1 MKKTFG
7 IIFLLLSFS
16 TFAQESQS
24 ETKVYK
30 NIFSTTITNLLVNNF
45 QINYERSLN
54 ESMALK
60 LSVGVKYKDK
70 INDYKEGVCA
80 EIQFKYYLLSPER
93 KKTFYNIYFSPYVN
107 YRYTKVVTNDYTI
120 HGSVDPY
127 YFWGVKTLIY
137 NSISAGIILGQT
149 FTLGKK
155 VFIDLYLG
163 GGIRKNLDPD
173 KYIEEYNRNLLQEG
187 YSGITGK
194 VGLDI
199 GFKF

>member
-7 IIFLLLSFS
+7 IIFLLIGISA
-16 TFAQESQS
+16 FAQENQP
-24 ETKVYK
+24 EAKVYK
-30 NIFSTTITNLLVNNF
+30 NIFTTTLTNLFVNNF
-45 QINYERSLN
+45 QINYERAFN

-60 LSVGVKYKDK
+60 LSAGMKYKDK
-70 INDYKEGVCA
+70 INDFKEGVCA

-93 KKTFYNIYFSPYVN
+93 KKTFYNIYFAPYVN
-107 YRYTKVVTNDYTI
+107 YRYTKVMTDDYTV
-120 HGSVDPY
+120 HGIVDPGY
-127 YFWGVKTLIY
+127 YFGPKTFIY
-137 NSISAGIILGQT
+137 NSISAGVIFGQA

-155 VFIDLYLG
+155 VFIDLYVG

-173 KYIEEYNRNLLQEG
+173 KYIEEYNSNILQEG

-194 VGLDI
+194 IGLDI